1 MISGVTQPPPTTGVR
16 ETARRPLRI
25 FPFDPMFDRF
35 HDPIVCKVPYE
46 VVTPGPPAGSSKSL
60 TSIPLPDSCFQ
71 L

>member
-1 MISGVTQPPPTTGVR
+1 
-16 ETARRPLRI
+16 
-25 FPFDPMFDRF
+25 MFDRF

-60 TSIPLPDSCFQ
+60 TSIPLPDSGFQ